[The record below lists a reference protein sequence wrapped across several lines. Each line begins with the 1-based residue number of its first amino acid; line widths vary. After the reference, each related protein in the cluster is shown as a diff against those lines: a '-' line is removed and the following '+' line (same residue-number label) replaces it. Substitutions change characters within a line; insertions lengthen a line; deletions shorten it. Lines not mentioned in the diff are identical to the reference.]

1 AGRGAEAAQ
10 AYLSAALAAGPVLSV
25 ELHRRAAWQFYVSGH
40 MEDGARVLR
49 GVLDKLGLQ
58 MPATAQ
64 AALLWLLV
72 RRLRIRLR
80 GLAFQE
86 KHESEV
92 RSQDLLRIDTCWA
105 VGVGVATLDMVRGAD
120 FQARHLLL
128 ALRAGEPYRIA
139 RALAIE
145 GCYVA
150 MRGNKSLRRAGRLIE
165 ASRTLA
171 ERVKHPYALGLATLA
186 AGCAAWLDGRWRESR
201 SLSARAEQILRERC
215 TGVDWEILIAQLFG
229 LASLFFL
236 GDLATLSRR
245 LPPLLEE
252 AEGRNN
258 LLRATV
264 LRVGFFS
271 HVPWLAADDP
281 ARALQEMEDGLSGWR
296 RGQFDYLQLWVRA
309 ARTEIALYR
318 GEPPAASAPVP
329 KPWRAFAR
337 ALDRFVQVGY
347 IRGLDTRARLRLGT
361 AAHVEDA
368 RERHALVDGVE
379 RHARAIL
386 RERTRWGDPLAWI
399 LRAGAAATAGD
410 AERALRSL
418 EAAEAGFTTA
428 EMALHAAAARRRRGE
443 LVGGD
448 VGRDLVA
455 SVDAWMAGQSV
466 RNPERMTAMLAP
478 GRWR

>member
-1 AGRGAEAAQ
+1 
-10 AYLSAALAAGPVLSV
+10 
-25 ELHRRAAWQFYVSGH
+25 
-40 MEDGARVLR
+40 
-49 GVLDKLGLQ
+49 
-58 MPATAQ
+58 
-64 AALLWLLV
+64 
-72 RRLRIRLR
+72 
-80 GLAFQE
+80 
-86 KHESEV
+86 
-92 RSQDLLRIDTCWA
+92 
-105 VGVGVATLDMVRGAD
+105 
-120 FQARHLLL
+120 
-128 ALRAGEPYRIA
+128 
-139 RALAIE
+139 
-145 GCYVA
+145 
-150 MRGNKSLRRAGRLIE
+150 
-165 ASRTLA
+165 
-171 ERVKHPYALGLATLA
+171 
-186 AGCAAWLDGRWRESR
+186 
-201 SLSARAEQILRERC
+201 
-215 TGVDWEILIAQLFG
+215 
-229 LASLFFL
+229 
-236 GDLATLSRR
+236 
-245 LPPLLEE
+245 
-252 AEGRNN
+252 
-258 LLRATV
+258 
-264 LRVGFFS
+264 
-271 HVPWLAADDP
+271 
-281 ARALQEMEDGLSGWR
+281 MEDGLSGWR

-455 SVDAWMAGQSV
+455 SVDAWMAGQNV